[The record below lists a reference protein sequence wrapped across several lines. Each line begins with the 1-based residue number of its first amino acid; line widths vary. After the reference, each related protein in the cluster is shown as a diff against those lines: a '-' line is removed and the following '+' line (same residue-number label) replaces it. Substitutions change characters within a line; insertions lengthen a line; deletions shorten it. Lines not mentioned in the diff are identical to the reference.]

1 MCATRYKDGK
11 LINQR
16 PEFKMKRLRMHPKHV
31 LEIKDVCQEDSGL
44 YTVVL
49 KNSDAGLE
57 RKLNI
62 TLVVNGMCVLLCE
75 PPVKIPSDILGTK
88 QQCKVIEIPCLPK

>member
-1 MCATRYKDGK
+1 
-11 LINQR
+11 
-16 PEFKMKRLRMHPKHV
+16 MHPKHV

-49 KNSDAGLE
+49 KNNDAGLE

-62 TLVVNGMCVLLCE
+62 TLVVNSTCVLLCE
-75 PPVKIPSDILGTK
+75 PPVKIPPDILGTSTK
-88 QQCKVIEIPCLPK
+88 QQCKVIEIHCLPK

>member
-1 MCATRYKDGK
+1 
-11 LINQR
+11 
-16 PEFKMKRLRMHPKHV
+16 MHPKHV

-75 PPVKIPSDILGTK
+75 PPVKIPPDILGTK
-88 QQCKVIEIPCLPK
+88 QECKVIEIPCLPKWGKSNFCRFNLKILQKKGAKE